1 MMEMKQTIPLSDEN
15 YYSNEADW
23 QYMSVSQYKDFLNC
37 EAATLAKLKGDWQS
51 NNDLKP
57 LLVGNYVHSYFES
70 QRAHQ
75 SFKEEHEAKLYSS
88 RKPYGLLKDFQIAEQ
103 MIERLKSEP
112 AFRQLYQGEKEVI
125 VTGELYSVDWK
136 GKIDCL
142 NLENDYFV
150 DIKTTKDIHEK
161 KFDPYWGSGAN
172 FIERYG
178 YLIQM
183 GIYRELIAQQYNKDA
198 VPIIAAVSK
207 QTPSDVALIT
217 LDELKMGS
225 ELARVEDTIEHIQHV
240 KMGEEAPEWCGT
252 CDYCRSHKKI
262 HGFINMNDI

>member
-1 MMEMKQTIPLSDEN
+1 MMKMETITLSDEN

-23 QYMSVSQYKDFLNC
+23 QFMSVSQLKNFLEC
-37 EAATLAKLKGDWQS
+37 EAAELSKLKGDWEADS
-51 NNDLKP
+51 DKKP

-70 QRAHQ
+70 PEA
-75 SFKEEHEAKLYSS
+75 HEAFKVENKEKMFSTK
-88 RKPYGLLKDFQIAEQ
+88 KPHGLLKDFQIAEQ
-103 MIERLKSEP
+103 MIARLKGES
-112 AFRQLYQGEKEVI
+112 AFQQLYQGEKEVI
-125 VTGELYSVDWK
+125 LTGELFGVEWK

-142 NLENDYFV
+142 NLENGYFV

-161 KFDPYWGSGAN
+161 KYDEYWGPQSN

-183 GIYRELIAQQYNKDA
+183 AVYRDLLEQEYEKQF
-198 VPIIAAVSK
+198 VPFIAAVSK

-217 LDELKMGS
+217 LDESKMQS
-225 ELARVEDTIEHIQHV
+225 ELSRVEQTIDHVQRV

-252 CDYCRSHKKI
+252 CDYCRAHKKI
-262 HGFINMNDI
+262 TGFTNMNDL

>member
-1 MMEMKQTIPLSDEN
+1 MKMETIILSDEN

-23 QYMSVSQYKDFLNC
+23 QFMSVSQLKSFLDC
-37 EAATLAKLKGDWQS
+37 EAAELAKLKSDWEPDS
-51 NNDLKP
+51 DKKP

-70 QRAHQ
+70 TEAHKV
-75 SFKEEHEAKLYSS
+75 FKAENKDKMFSS
-88 RKPYGLLKDFQIAEQ
+88 KKPHGLLKDFQIAEQ
-103 MIERLKSEP
+103 MIARLKGEP
-112 AFRQLYQGEKEVI
+112 AFQQIYQGEKEVI
-125 VTGELYSVDWK
+125 LTGELFGVEWK

-142 NLENDYFV
+142 NLENGYFV

-161 KFDPYWGSGAN
+161 KYDEYWGPQSN

-183 GIYRELIAQQYNKDA
+183 AVYRELLEQQYDKQF
-198 VPIIAAVSK
+198 VPFIAAVSK

-217 LDELKMGS
+217 LDESKMQS
-225 ELARVEDTIEHIQHV
+225 ELSRVEQMIDHVQRV

-252 CDYCRSHKKI
+252 CDYCRAHKKI
-262 HGFINMNDI
+262 TGFTNMNDL